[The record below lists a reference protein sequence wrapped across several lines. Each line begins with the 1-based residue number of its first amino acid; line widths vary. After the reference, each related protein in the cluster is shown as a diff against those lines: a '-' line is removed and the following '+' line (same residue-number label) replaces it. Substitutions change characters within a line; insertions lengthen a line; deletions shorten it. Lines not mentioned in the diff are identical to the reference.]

1 MVQIANLAS
10 AFRIVSMISA
20 THEVKNTMYNIND
33 TFILMIILITFIQDE
48 EKDNMT
54 ECEEAGLLEGLWQL
68 LTGSQEGEI

>member
-33 TFILMIILITFIQDE
+33 TFILMII
-48 EKDNMT
+48 
-54 ECEEAGLLEGLWQL
+54 
-68 LTGSQEGEI
+68 

>member
-1 MVQIANLAS
+1 M
-10 AFRIVSMISA
+10 
-20 THEVKNTMYNIND
+20 
-33 TFILMIILITFIQDE
+33 ITFIQDE

>member
-1 MVQIANLAS
+1 
-10 AFRIVSMISA
+10 
-20 THEVKNTMYNIND
+20 MYNIND